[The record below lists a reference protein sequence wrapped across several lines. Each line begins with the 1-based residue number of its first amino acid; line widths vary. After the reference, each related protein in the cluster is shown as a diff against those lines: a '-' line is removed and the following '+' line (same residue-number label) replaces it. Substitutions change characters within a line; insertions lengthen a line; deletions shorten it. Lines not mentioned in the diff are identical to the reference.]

1 MTTATETMKQ
11 ELYRIEAAREQM
23 QDGFGFPIKGYAQRD
38 FLLAKKAAAL
48 REAIEWMSKSVL
60 VMLLLCTTAQAS
72 DIDRAE
78 AKLRE
83 TLSGEATISRVDVP
97 KFTDSDRAAIELAKK
112 QLAELLGGE

>member
-1 MTTATETMKQ
+1 MTTAVETMKE
-11 ELYRIEAAREQM
+11 ELLRVEIARAEI
-23 QDGFGFPIKGYAQRD
+23 QDGFGFPIRGYAERD
-38 FLLAKKAAAL
+38 RILTKKARAL
-48 REAIEWMSKSVL
+48 REAIDWMSKSVL

-97 KFTDSDRAAIELAKK
+97 KFTDSDRAAIEQAQKELA
-112 QLAELLGGE
+112 ALLGGE